1 MKGVNKA
8 KQERVEET
16 WKEKQRESKD
26 QETLNE
32 NLKEKKMK
40 GRRKIKKGKIVRM
53 SKRQG

>member
-1 MKGVNKA
+1 MNKA